1 MPAASRPAAT
11 SARCVSK
18 PMIASLG
25 DNSLGL
31 HVEITQP
38 GPWEVWEPAICG
50 ANARGYLADHPM
62 RPSHGSPFLVS
73 PTTRLAAVVDALRIP
88 LDPGGDPSI
97 RGIWWGDHLRE
108 VGWQLQLAQLLRS
121 PIYRGEGVPRGD
133 GRAVVLLPGF
143 LAGDFTLGVLS
154 GWLERIGYAP
164 HGTGMR
170 ANVDC
175 MDRALDRVEE
185 RVGELHE
192 SSGRRVALIG
202 HSRGGHFAKALAHRR
217 PDWISHVISMGAGLD
232 EPLAVSS
239 PIMAIVRGVS
249 VVHRRNDPAL
259 PATCMTGGCT
269 CRAFADYRAPF
280 PPEIPLTS
288 IFTPTDG
295 CLRRSCFDVP
305 YARLVE
311 VGGTHVGLAFE
322 RRVYAEI
329 ADVLAQ
335 PERE

>member
-1 MPAASRPAAT
+1 M
-11 SARCVSK
+11 
-18 PMIASLG
+18 
-25 DNSLGL
+25 
-31 HVEITQP
+31 
-38 GPWEVWEPAICG
+38 
-50 ANARGYLADHPM
+50 
-62 RPSHGSPFLVS
+62 S

-185 RVGELHE
+185 RVRELHE

-259 PATCMTGGCT
+259 PADLHDRRLHVPRVRRLPRPVSPRDPADVDLHADRRLPAAQLLRRALRTPRRGGRHARRT
-269 CRAFADYRAPF
+269 RVRAPRVRG
-280 PPEIPLTS
+280 
-288 IFTPTDG
+288 D
-295 CLRRSCFDVP
+295 R
-305 YARLVE
+305 
-311 VGGTHVGLAFE
+311 GGGGG
-322 RRVYAEI
+322 RG
-329 ADVLAQ
+329 
-335 PERE
+335 ERERKKGG